1 MSAYKVLLISPIRD
15 VDVYCGDI
23 VYTES
28 LLGRQPDEI
37 EYTDYV
43 TALKNE
49 DIVERKRLRFLW
61 KNMKYSKFW
70 IFQDLLPAL
79 LINFINI
86 FRRKQWLFANPWK
99 YFYIRNHF
107 DLVHVHVFPVNL
119 SGKVPPV
126 VISNALTAGQYLE
139 TFHSYPE
146 WRVSAMELIEKCLC
160 KIFNIIETS
169 VCYQKAKKIIL
180 FSEILKNEY
189 LKKGADPDKISVIPI
204 GLPSYPINYKIKD
217 PALIKIGFIAKDF
230 YAKGGWYLLQAYK
243 KLYPEKKNLRLI
255 IVGCEQLFNKTELE
269 PYQIEWLDFVPRER
283 LLKDYFSQFDI
294 FAYPTVA
301 DGLPL
306 VVLEALSM
314 SIPVLTS
321 NILALPEMIGYG
333 EAGEITEARNI
344 ESIYEKLNLMTDMS
358 YLVHK
363 KAAALKF
370 FKNKYHIYN
379 TNLLLGRL
387 YKECIHGKVLFDFI
401 DAAAPRDDQ
410 E

>member
-1 MSAYKVLLISPIRD
+1 MSAYKILLISPVRD
-15 VDVYCGDI
+15 VDIYCGDI

-28 LLGRQPDEI
+28 ILNRPPEDI

-70 IFQDLLPAL
+70 IFQDFFPAL
-79 LINFINI
+79 IITIINI

-99 YFYIRNHF
+99 YFHIRNHF

-126 VISNALTAGQYLE
+126 VISNALTAGQFLE
-139 TFHSYPE
+139 TFHNYPA
-146 WRVSAMELIEKCLC
+146 WRITVMEFMEKGLC

-169 VCYQKAKKIIL
+169 VCYKKVKKIIL
-180 FSEILKNEY
+180 FSEVLKNEY
-189 LKKGADPDKISVIPI
+189 LKKGADPDKIRVIPI
-204 GLPSYPINYKIKD
+204 GLPSYPVNYKIKD
-217 PALIKIGFIAKDF
+217 PSQIIIGFIAKDF

-243 KLYPEKKNLRLI
+243 KLYPEKKNLQLFI
-255 IVGCEQLFNKTELE
+255 IGCEQLFNKKELE
-269 PYQIEWLDFVPRER
+269 PYRIEWLNFVPREK
-283 LLKDYFSQFDI
+283 LLKDYFSKFDI

-301 DGLPL
+301 DGFPL

-321 NILALPEMIGYG
+321 DLLAMPEMIGYG
-333 EAGEITEARNI
+333 EAGEISEARNI
-344 ESIYEKLNLMTDMS
+344 ESIYKKLNLMTDMS
-358 YLVHK
+358 YLEHK

-387 YKECIHGKVLFDFI
+387 YKECILDKVLFDFI
-401 DAAAPRDDQ
+401 DTPATKDDP